1 MDLLLMVLC
10 ILDVCLFLCC
20 IACFCSEEPTKTE
33 YIKSYVVADEGI
45 GSDDRGELDVL
56 IVGEEAESKS
66 GNKTGNQSKA
76 GVSRDARFDE
86 ESDKETG
93 KENGDGSEAAGEESI
108 IESGEDFHKVTGA
121 AKYTYIRAVVESNK
135 GIDFQID

>member
-1 MDLLLMVLC
+1 M
-10 ILDVCLFLCC
+10 
-20 IACFCSEEPTKTE
+20 STE
-33 YIKSYVVADEGI
+33 TEDSHSDDVADEGTD
-45 GSDDRGELDVL
+45 SDDTEEFDIFIG
-56 IVGEEAESKS
+56 GKEEAESKS

-76 GVSRDARFDE
+76 GVSRDARFDK